1 MNAKKSAAPGKW
13 ISRQECLADASY
25 TCNLFC
31 KYCHNPPSGGRTE
44 IENVI
49 ARVRRGKV
57 KAVSLEGR
65 GEPTT
70 NPRLP
75 ELISGL
81 RAAGVKNVMLS
92 TNAVALADKKLCA
105 RIARGVDFFT
115 VNFPS
120 HVEEVYN
127 GATRSVKY
135 RQAVKGLRNL
145 AALGL
150 EGKVRFFHI
159 IFRDNYKLLPGFVEW
174 VRSAHP
180 GCSLVNFTFVRNKGR
195 VNDERAIVPNYA
207 EAAPYIK
214 IALAKAKLAGL
225 RAVIQNMP
233 LCALKSFEGFSFEYQ
248 RWRRGDE
255 PLEEGIERPAPSAAC
270 RKCALSPAC
279 CGARPDYL
287 RIYGDKELKPSSA
300 APASIKPERF

>member
-1 MNAKKSAAPGKW
+1 MKKSGVQGKW

-31 KYCHNPPSGGRTE
+31 RYCHNPPSGGRTE
-44 IENVI
+44 IESVI

-65 GEPTT
+65 GEPTA

-81 RAAGVKNVMLS
+81 REAGVKHVMLS

-105 RIARGVDFFT
+105 KIAGGVDFFT

-127 GATRSVKY
+127 WVTRSVKY
-135 RQAVKGLRNL
+135 GQAVRGLRNL
-145 AALGL
+145 AGLGL
-150 EGKVRFFHI
+150 EGKIRFFHI
-159 IFRDNYKLLPGFVEW
+159 IFRENYKLLPGFVEW
-174 VRSAHP
+174 VKSEHP
-180 GCSLVNFTFVRNKGR
+180 GCSLVNLTFVRNKGR
-195 VNDERAIVPNYA
+195 VGDDEALVPRYA

-225 RAVIQNMP
+225 RIVIQNLP
-233 LCALKSFEGFSFEYQ
+233 LCALKNFEGFSFEYQ

-255 PLEEGIERPAPSAAC
+255 PLEDGVDRAAPSAAC
-270 RKCALSPAC
+270 RKCALAPAC

-287 RIYGDKELKPSSA
+287 RIYGDGELKPSRA
-300 APASIKPERF
+300 APESIKPERF